1 MKKVKNRAF
10 SALLLAVCI
19 ICGMVLYCIRF
30 ADDAP
35 SWATF
40 GGNQSI
46 YQGGLLTAGTIY
58 DRNGVVLASAENGE
72 RSYAGS
78 ASVRTANLHTT
89 GDFEGNIGT
98 GALSVFADKLSGYSP
113 ITGLSGRGGEVTLT
127 VDSSLNETA
136 YAALAGRSGAVMV
149 MDYTT
154 GEVLCMVSSPSFDPL
169 YGFDSSDAGYDGVY
183 LNRAISSAFTPGSVF
198 KLVTTAAA
206 LENIPDIYSR
216 KFTCTGQVDVGG
228 VTVTCTGYHGE
239 QTIEQALANSCNCAF
254 AEISLEL
261 GADTL
266 EKYASDM
273 GFTSQHDISGAK
285 TAAGSFEKAAA
296 GSADL
301 AWSGIGQYT
310 DLVCPYSMLRYVSS
324 IANGGE
330 AVTARVNMDERS
342 SKTRLLSADTADR
355 LSEMMLYNVTAA
367 YGEWTFPGLKMG
379 AKSGTAE
386 TGDGTSHAWFTGFL
400 DDEEHPYAFV
410 VMIEHGGG
418 GLRNAGAVANTVLQ
432 AAVSKNMKSGD

>member
-10 SALLLAVCI
+10 SALLLAVLI

-30 ADDAP
+30 ADSAAD
-35 SWATF
+35 WATF
-40 GGNQSI
+40 GANQNI
-46 YQGGLLTAGTIY
+46 YQGGLLTSGTIY
-58 DRNGVVLASAENGE
+58 DRSGIVLASAEGGE
-72 RSYAGS
+72 RSYAEN
-78 ASVRTANLHTT
+78 AQTRIANLHTT

-113 ITGLSGRGGEVTLT
+113 ITGLSGKGGEMTLT

-154 GEVLCMVSSPSFDPL
+154 GEVLCMVSSPSYDPNV
-169 YGFDSSDAGYDGVY
+169 GFDASSSYYDGVY

-198 KLVTTAAA
+198 KLVTMAAA
-206 LENIPDIYSR
+206 IDNIPDLYSR
-216 KFTCTGQVDVGG
+216 TFTCQGQVDVGG
-228 VTVTCTGYHGE
+228 ITVTCTGWHGE

-254 AEISLEL
+254 AQISLEL

-266 EKYASDM
+266 KKYADDL

-285 TAAGSFEKAAA
+285 TAAGSFDKAAS

-310 DLVCPYSMLRYVSS
+310 DLVCPYSMLRYVAA

-330 AVTARVNMDERS
+330 AVTAKLNLDERS
-342 SKTRLLSADTADR
+342 AKTRLLSSDTAER
-355 LSEMMLYNVTAA
+355 ISEMMLYNVTAA
-367 YGEWTFPGLKMG
+367 YGEWTFPGLKMA

-386 TGDGTSHAWFTGFL
+386 VGDGTSHAWFTGFL
-400 DDEEHPYAFV
+400 ADDEHPYAFV
-410 VMIEHGGG
+410 VVIEHGGG
-418 GLRNAGAVANTVLQ
+418 GLKNAGAVANTVLQ
-432 AAVSKNMKSGD
+432 AAVSKN